1 MESSIK
7 NISDKFKSLKIK
19 DKNINFKHSDSGIVK
34 SGVYKGSI
42 VEIRE
47 YIPEKIEVL
56 MDNKIVLSTRKNLRG
71 KTYTIKNIK
80 PAVIIAMLPNYQNI
94 TLKADDVFYRDIL
107 IKRRNIEYYVN
118 VRKIT
123 QKGNDKNYYINGEIF
138 ENGNYINIEFR
149 KSDIIEYIDPFKIT
163 TDQQEPTY
171 LDRDKSESDSESDIF
186 GDESESESDIFG
198 YETGS
203 ESGSESGSDS
213 GSETRSEIGDRLD
226 SIDYRPSVS
235 YNERTNVMQNKEL
248 KKDDYSILKYIEH
261 ILLSIKNNG
270 VINSKMFS
278 KQADRLDEIN
288 RKNMLPNVLNVLDE
302 INKITEY
309 MNTILKDINKSITVG
324 SIDHKFIISGIVFL
338 YVNNENNFEK
348 FINDLIK
355 SKYIS
360 KSDLKECIVLKNGEK
375 FDCKINKEKDIDKL
389 IKNIQS
395 CFIKIIESKLKLKG
409 KVKSTSINSE
419 VEFIEPKSRK
429 RIRNESESDSESE
442 PGPGSEPGPEFSNS
456 IKDQLINKRKITK
469 DKNKIILYDY
479 LIENFDNINEKM
491 DELVQLVV
499 PILTGVH
506 SNFKVNYEICKDIP
520 CKRKTILNYI
530 EKTFIK
536 ISNREKIG
544 ITQNDNL
551 NLQKYK
557 ELNKIRIIKNR
568 ETLSPPKEYNNKRLK
583 RFIEKLKK
591 KGKK

>member
-171 LDRDKSESDSESDIF
+171 LDRDIFVDDSESDSESDIF

-198 YETGS
+198 YET
-203 ESGSESGSDS
+203 GSESGSDS

-235 YNERTNVMQNKEL
+235 YNQRTNVMQDKKL

-348 FINDLIK
+348 FINNLIK

-409 KVKSTSINSE
+409 KVKSTKSE
-419 VEFIEPKSRK
+419 IEFIEPKSRK
-429 RIRNESESDSESE
+429 RIRNESDSESE
-442 PGPGSEPGPEFSNS
+442 SEPEPESYSEFSNS

-469 DKNKIILYDY
+469 DENKIILYDY
-479 LIENFDNINEKM
+479 LIENLDNINKKM
-491 DELVQLVV
+491 DELVPLVV
-499 PILTGVH
+499 SILTIVH
-506 SNFKVNYEICKDIP
+506 GDNFKVNYEICKDIP

>member
-123 QKGNDKNYYINGEIF
+123 QKGKDENYYINGEIF

-171 LDRDKSESDSESDIF
+171 LERDKSESESDSESDIF
-186 GDESESESDIFG
+186 GDESDSESGIFG
-198 YETGS
+198 YESGSETGS
-203 ESGSESGSDS
+203 ETGSDS
-213 GSETRSEIGDRLD
+213 GSETRSESGDRLD

-348 FINDLIK
+348 FINNLIK

-409 KVKSTSINSE
+409 KVQSTKSEI
-419 VEFIEPKSRK
+419 EFIEPKSRK
-429 RIRNESESDSESE
+429 RIRNESDSESE
-442 PGPGSEPGPEFSNS
+442 SESESEPESEFSNS

-506 SNFKVNYEICKDIP
+506 SNFKVNYEICGDNA

-544 ITQNDNL
+544 ITQDDNL

-568 ETLSPPKEYNNKRLK
+568 ESLSPPKEYNNKRLK

>member
-1 MESSIK
+1 MESSIQ
-7 NISDKFKSLKIK
+7 NISNKFKSLKIK

-34 SGVYKGSI
+34 SGVYKGRLI
-42 VEIRE
+42 EIRE

-56 MDNKIVLSTRKNLRG
+56 MDNKIVLSTRKDLRG
-71 KTYTIKNIK
+71 KTYVIKNIK

-107 IKRRNIEYYVN
+107 IKRRNVEYYVN

-123 QKGNDKNYYINGEIF
+123 QKGNDKDYYINGEIF
-138 ENGNYINIEFR
+138 ENGIYTNIEFR

-171 LDRDKSESDSESDIF
+171 LDRDKSESEYESDIF
-186 GDESESESDIFG
+186 GDESESDSDIFG

-203 ESGSESGSDS
+203 ESGSESGS
-213 GSETRSEIGDRLD
+213 ETRSESGSESGDRLD

-235 YNERTNVMQNKEL
+235 YGERTNVMQDKKL

-360 KSDLKECIVLKNGEK
+360 KNDLKECIVLKNGEK

-409 KVKSTSINSE
+409 KLKSTSINSE

-442 PGPGSEPGPEFSNS
+442 SEPESQSYSEFSNS

-479 LIENFDNINEKM
+479 LIENLDNINKKM
-491 DELVQLVV
+491 DELVPLVV
-499 PILTGVH
+499 SILTVVH
-506 SNFKVNYEICKDIP
+506 SNFKVDYELCGDNV
-520 CKRKTILNYI
+520 CKRKTILKYI

-536 ISNREKIG
+536 IRDGERIG
-544 ITQNDNL
+544 ITQDDNL
-551 NLQKYK
+551 NLQKYN

-583 RFIEKLKK
+583 KFIEKLRK
-591 KGKK
+591 KGKN